1 MCFLEGSTMN
11 GNSLDFFMLH
21 VFYLDIKL
29 SIKEDQVIVNGY
41 RLKKKSLNS
50 LFIELLKIKF

>member
-1 MCFLEGSTMN
+1 MCFLEGSKMN

>member
-1 MCFLEGSTMN
+1 MCFLEGSKMN

-41 RLKKKSLNS
+41 RLKKNH
-50 LFIELLKIKF
+50 

>member
-1 MCFLEGSTMN
+1 MN